1 LDSLGRKL
9 IDLTLA
15 VIQGKQS
22 LSEENEQEVIG
33 FAMTAEAF

>member
-1 LDSLGRKL
+1 
-9 IDLTLA
+9 
-15 VIQGKQS
+15 VIEGQRT